1 MKLNKEA
8 KTPFPLYLTGVSPEI
23 QDWLRTNY
31 VIDET
36 GANFPVEITEKHQ
49 TELFPKERLVYLSPD
64 SKNDL
69 MEFDDDDIY
78 VIGGIIDKG
87 NDYSPLTLANAKR
100 NQIRH
105 ARFPMKKTIGLAAD
119 LNVETCVAIMADM
132 KYSNDWFYSLRW
144 VPSRHY
150 YHRVEGGGG
159 SHQHKLA
166 YRAHRFLTP
175 NSPDAVNGEKLANL
189 SPRRYR
195 ELYQQIIES
204 NSWEETNRILDFL
217 KK

>member
-23 QDWLRTNY
+23 QDWLKTNY

-87 NDYSPLTLANAKR
+87 DDYSPPNTG
-100 NQIRH
+100 QCQEEPDTPCEI
-105 ARFPMKKTIGLAAD
+105 
-119 LNVETCVAIMADM
+119 
-132 KYSNDWFYSLRW
+132 SNEENHWFSC
-144 VPSRHY
+144 
-150 YHRVEGGGG
+150 
-159 SHQHKLA
+159 
-166 YRAHRFLTP
+166 
-175 NSPDAVNGEKLANL
+175 
-189 SPRRYR
+189 
-195 ELYQQIIES
+195 
-204 NSWEETNRILDFL
+204 
-217 KK
+217 

>member
-23 QDWLRTNY
+23 QEWLKTTY

-87 NDYSPLTLANAKR
+87 HDFSPLTLANAKR

-144 VPSRHY
+144 VASRHY
-150 YHRVEGGGG
+150 YRRVESGGG
-159 SHQHKLA
+159 SQQHKLA
-166 YRAHRFLTP
+166 YRAHRFLSP
-175 NSPDAVNGEKLANL
+175 NCPDAASGEKLASL

-195 ELYQQIIES
+195 ELYQQIIEATS
-204 NSWEETNRILDFL
+204 REETNKIMDFL

>member
-1 MKLNKEA
+1 MQKI
-8 KTPFPLYLTGVSPEI
+8 YL
-23 QDWLRTNY
+23 
-31 VIDET
+31 IDEN
-36 GANFPVEITEKHQ
+36 GSNFPVEITEKHQ

-69 MEFDDDDIY
+69 MEYDDDDIY

-87 NDYSPLTLANAKR
+87 IDYSPLTLANAKR
-100 NQIRH
+100 NKIRH
-105 ARFPMKKTIGLAAD
+105 ARFPMKKTIGLTAD

-150 YHRVEGGGG
+150 YRRVEGGGG
-159 SHQHKLA
+159 SQSHKLA
-166 YRAHRFLTP
+166 YRAHRLLTP
-175 NSPDAVNGEKLANL
+175 NNPDGTEGTL
-189 SPRRYR
+189 SHLTPRQYR
-195 ELYQQIIES
+195 ELYQQLIES
-204 NSWEETNRILDFL
+204 NSRQETNRIMQFL

>member
-8 KTPFPLYLTGVSPEI
+8 KTPFPLYFTGVSPEI
-23 QDWLRTNY
+23 QEWLKTNY

-36 GANFPVEITEKHQ
+36 SANFPVEITEKHQ

-69 MEFDDDDIY
+69 KKYDDDDIY

-87 NDYSPLTLANAKR
+87 TDYSPLTLANAKR

-105 ARFPMKKTIGLAAD
+105 ARFPMKKTLGLTAD
-119 LNVETCVAIMADM
+119 LNVESCVAIMADM

-144 VPSRHY
+144 VPSRY
-150 YHRVEGGGG
+150 FYRRVESGGG

-166 YRAHRFLTP
+166 YRAHRALTP
-175 NSPDAVNGEKLANL
+175 INPEGSTGDRLAGL
-189 SPRRYR
+189 SPRQYR
-195 ELYQQIIES
+195 ELYQQLIES
-204 NSWEETNRILDFL
+204 NSWEESKRIMEFL
-217 KK
+217 NK